1 MSNGEPLVSIL
12 IPAFNCRPWIARAIE
27 SALNQSWPR
36 CEVIVVDDCSTDG
49 TYDELK
55 RFGESILLER
65 SACNR
70 GQNVTRNRLTELSNG
85 EWLVYL
91 DADDELDR
99 ESVERKLQFRDEA
112 YAIYGSTKIASYD
125 DAQEIQSDRIVAA
138 DFNDPWTA
146 AFAWKFPNTSAFCFK
161 RRAVRDAGGWNEKI
175 KNCTDY
181 DLYFRL
187 LLKRYKFKAAPDAW
201 STYRQWSATQAVNEA
216 PLRKMTTRL
225 QVMFDAAAQLQ
236 ALGELT
242 PLRENS
248 FFDASLGVLRSIYP
262 LNPDLAVQNH
272 QRLLAVL
279 PEGRPSKELF
289 PARYRLMYQTV
300 GFSSAERIA
309 ELMRS

>member
-1 MSNGEPLVSIL
+1 MSIL
-12 IPAFNCRPWIARAIE
+12 IPAFNCRPWVARAVE
-27 SALNQSWPR
+27 SALNQSWER

-49 TYDELK
+49 TDEEL
-55 RFGESILLER
+55 RQFEGLVSIER
-65 SACNR
+65 VSVNS

-99 ESVERKLQFRDEA
+99 DSVAQKLEFRDEA
-112 YAIYGSTKIASYD
+112 YAIYGSTKIATYVD
-125 DAQEIQSDRIVAA
+125 EREVQSDRIVAE
-138 DFNDPWTA
+138 DFSDPWSA
-146 AFAWKFPNTSAFCFK
+146 AFAWKFPNTSAFCFR
-161 RRAVRDAGGWNEKI
+161 RRAVRDVGGWNVKI

-181 DLYFRL
+181 DLYFKL

-201 STYRQWSATQAVNEA
+201 SMYRQWSSTQAVNEA

-225 QVMFDAAAQLQ
+225 ELMFDAAAQLK

-242 PLRENS
+242 PLREKS
-248 FFDASLGVLRSIYP
+248 FFDASLGVLRAVYP
-262 LNPDLAVQNH
+262 LDPDLAIQKH
-272 QRLLAVL
+272 QRLLADY
-279 PEGRPSKELF
+279 PECRPSKELF